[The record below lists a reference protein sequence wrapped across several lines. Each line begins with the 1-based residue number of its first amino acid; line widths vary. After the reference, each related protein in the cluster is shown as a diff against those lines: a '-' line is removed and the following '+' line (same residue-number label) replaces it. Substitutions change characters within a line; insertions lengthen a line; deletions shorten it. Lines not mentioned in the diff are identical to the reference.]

1 MERFRLGTM
10 DEADELFAMYRAAA
24 VLGQSNGSSVWDE
37 DYPDRET
44 LLEDLAAGR
53 LLVLE
58 EGGSILAS
66 IALLEGEESDG
77 AGLPW
82 TQARPCFP
90 ARLCVAPERQG
101 GGIGEHVMRLLA
113 ARAGAEGYGAIR
125 LMAAVGNQAAN
136 RLYARMHYRRVGLVH
151 MYDTDFFAYELLH
164 AT

>member
-10 DEADELFAMYRAAA
+10 EDAEGIFAMYRAAA

-58 EGGSILAS
+58 EEGNLLAS
-66 IALLEGEESDG
+66 IALLEAEESE

-90 ARLCVAPERQG
+90 ARLCVAPGRQG
-101 GGIGEHVMRLLA
+101 KGLGERVMRLLA
-113 ARAGAEGYGAIR
+113 ARVRAEGCGAIR
-125 LMAAVGNQAAN
+125 LMAAVANQAAN

-151 MYDTDFFAYELLH
+151 MYDQDFLAYELLL
-164 AT
+164 